1 MPMNDRERQVLKMQN
16 YSSLKDAQR
25 GNVLLPACP
34 SRLILGHLT
43 SGWGVLVLV
52 ALRTGTKRFNQLR
65 REIEGVSER
74 MLSQTLQ
81 HLERDGMVNRKSINT
96 APPYVEYSLTVFG
109 QQASEKYTTW

>member
-65 REIEGVSER
+65 REIKCGIFLDRVWAAGVGKIYD
-74 MLSQTLQ
+74 LVNW
-81 HLERDGMVNRKSINT
+81 LEVNLGEILKKQR
-96 APPYVEYSLTVFG
+96 E
-109 QQASEKYTTW
+109 